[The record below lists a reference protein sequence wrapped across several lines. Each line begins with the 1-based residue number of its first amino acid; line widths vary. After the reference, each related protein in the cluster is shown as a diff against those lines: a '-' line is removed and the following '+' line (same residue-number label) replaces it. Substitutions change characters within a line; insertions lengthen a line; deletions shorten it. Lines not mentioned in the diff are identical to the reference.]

1 MTLWSRIRSWLDAT
15 LRRSRLES
23 EMDAELRFHMEA
35 YTDDLVRGGVP
46 LQEAMRRA
54 RLEFGG
60 VERVKEEGR
69 EARGVN
75 LTESL
80 MQDVRYGA
88 RTLIKGPGFTIVAI
102 LTLALGIGANTAIF
116 SLVRGVLLRGLPFR
130 DATRILQIQET
141 TGGGGRNP
149 VSYPNY
155 LDWKAQSH
163 SFEEMAASPMARA
176 VAMISYGLWQ
186 RVYSS
191 DPQVIGKRIRLNNFA
206 YTIVGVAPR
215 GFKGFSDSAEAW
227 IPFMMRDA
235 AWPEVAKFDFLHSR
249 DVHFVKVLGRLHP
262 GASIPSATTEMASIA
277 ANLQKAFPIENKER
291 GISLWPAAEGLIGTF
306 RTPLLVLS
314 AAVGLVLL
322 IACANVFNL
331 LLARSVAR
339 NRELAVRLSLGA
351 TRARLLRQLV
361 TESVLLSLLGAGA
374 GIVLASWG
382 TGALLRIMPVEL
394 PSFVSVRVDREV
406 LLFGCGLAL
415 FTGLLLGLI
424 PALGATR
431 IAPAESL
438 KECAK
443 GSGGIRSRKT
453 GGVLV
458 AVEVA
463 VCLVLL
469 IGAGLLLQSVRRML
483 NADPGFKPD
492 HLVTLRFYVPARNF
506 ERDGKNRFGPRLAEV
521 IATVPGVQ
529 SAAVSF
535 IDPFVWSGFS
545 RGFTLEGHSPL
556 SAAEMDEVYYQ
567 EIGPN
572 FFHTMG
578 IPLKAGRDLTT
589 HDDLEAPGRVAVN
602 EAFAR
607 RYWPQESAL
616 GKRLKYGPADSHY
629 AWMEVVGVVGDSKF
643 ESLRQNADDS
653 PVLYGA
659 LLQSEVIMN
668 MSLVA
673 RTQSDPAA
681 MIGTL
686 REAIQR
692 FDPEI
697 PVYNVAT
704 IGDRMRG
711 SVSVARSY
719 ATLLALFAGL
729 ALALAVVGI
738 YGVISYWVTQR
749 THEMG
754 IRMALGARSEDVLRL
769 VIWEG
774 ISLMLAGVAAG
785 ALCALVVT
793 RAMRSML
800 FEVSAADPW
809 TYIALT
815 ALLLLVGAFAA
826 YVPARRAT
834 RVCVVECHITK
845 RCGGRGSN
853 LAESSALKKKVAKR
867 WA

>member
-1 MTLWSRIRSWLDAT
+1 
-15 LRRSRLES
+15 
-23 EMDAELRFHMEA
+23 MDAELRFHMEA
-35 YTDDLVRGGVP
+35 YTDDLVRSGVP

-88 RTLIKGPGFTIVAI
+88 RTLIKSPGFTIVAM

-163 SFEEMAASPMARA
+163 SFEEMAAYSNAEFIVDGSDKAERIYGEEITETYFPLLGVQAALGRTFLPEENQTPMARA

-191 DPQVIGKRIRLNNFA
+191 DPHVIGKRIRLNNFA

-215 GFKGFSDSAEAW
+215 GFSGFSDSAEAW

-262 GASIPSATTEMASIA
+262 GASIPSTTTEMASIA
-277 ANLQKAFPIENKER
+277 ANLQRAFPIENKER
-291 GISLWPAAEGLIGTF
+291 GISVWPAAEGLIGTF
-306 RTPLLVLS
+306 RTPLLVLL

-322 IACANVFNL
+322 IACANVINL

-361 TESVLLSLLGAGA
+361 TESVLLSLFGAGA

-438 KECAK
+438 KEGAK
-443 GSGGIRSRKT
+443 GSGGIRSRRT

-469 IGAGLLLQSVRRML
+469 IGAGLLLQSLRRML
-483 NADPGFKPD
+483 TADPGFKPD

-506 ERDGKNRFGPRLAEV
+506 ERDGKNRFGPRLAEA

-556 SAAEMDEVYYQ
+556 SAAEIDEVYYQ

-578 IPLKAGRDLTT
+578 IPLKAGRDFTT
-589 HDDLEAPGRVAVN
+589 HDDLQAPGRVAVN

-711 SVSVARSY
+711 SVSEARSY

-834 RVCVVECHITK
+834 RVDPMV
-845 RCGGRGSN
+845 
-853 LAESSALKKKVAKR
+853 ALR
-867 WA
+867 YE